1 MWCVVFKFLKC
12 ENFQKIVFGLSSQP
26 SPVLV
31 HVCCCWD
38 PGRDPGVRARTN
50 VSSSISLCCRLVAAR
65 SLSLWVCG
73 RCVDGAGAVQ
83 SAQPRREMSADFPLA
98 TELSVCVFSLYL
110 CKTTTMA
117 VRHCKFEARS
127 HRPYLDARGGDPP
140 SCLSCRDC
148 EFCVPP
154 AGILSSKLE
163 LALGGCIPL

>member
-65 SLSLWVCG
+65 LSLWVCG
-73 RCVDGAGAVQ
+73 RCVDGAVCTTT
-83 SAQPRREMSADFPLA
+83 PRNVG
-98 TELSVCVFSLYL
+98 ELSTGHRTMPNYRSVCFLL
-110 CKTTTMA
+110 KIKTTTMA